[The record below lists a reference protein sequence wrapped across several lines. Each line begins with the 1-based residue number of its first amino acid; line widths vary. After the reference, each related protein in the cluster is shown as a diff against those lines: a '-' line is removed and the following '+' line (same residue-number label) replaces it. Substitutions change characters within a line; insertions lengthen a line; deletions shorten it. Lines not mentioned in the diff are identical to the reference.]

1 MAIVESDQLR
11 RRSTVELVKDLTQ
24 QASTLAHQEIELV
37 RIELA
42 ENIERAKAEMAEKG
56 KTAGIAGAALGAAGI
71 AALLALGALTATL
84 ILVLDAVMPT
94 WAAALVVTLLWVAV
108 AVPLALYGRT
118 KIGEIGPPVPER
130 TIEEVKEDVAW
141 LKDQMS

>member
-1 MAIVESDQLR
+1 MTIVDNSALR
-11 RRSTVELVKDLTQ
+11 QRSTVQLVKDLTQ

-37 RIELA
+37 RTEFG

-56 KTAGIAGAALGAAGI
+56 KTAGIAVAALIAAGV

-84 ILVLDAVMPT
+84 ILVLDDAMPT
-94 WAAALVVTLLWVAV
+94 WTAALVVTAMWGVVAI
-108 AVPLALYGRT
+108 PLALYGRT
-118 KIGEIGPPVPER
+118 KISEIGPPVPER
-130 TIEEVKEDVAW
+130 TIEEVKEDVTW